1 MCRRSGRTVS
11 CATHRPRWKP
21 IWPQGCPVVSTVL
34 QLKLNFLKS
43 MNISLFR
50 KLIIEKAGTL
60 TGVGCVLSLCQ
71 HPITSGWR
79 GHAEGPGCPAQLMT
93 RLTTAKPSPAGRIS
107 YLQLAEGGAGGR
119 TGCRPPVINES
130 LSAPIMCQQ

>member
-1 MCRRSGRTVS
+1 MSR
-11 CATHRPRWKP
+11 ATHRPRWKP
-21 IWPQGCPVVSTVL
+21 IWPQGCLVVSTVL
-34 QLKLNFLKS
+34 ELKLNFLKS

-79 GHAEGPGCPAQLMT
+79 GHEEGPAATNDPPDRRQAI
-93 RLTTAKPSPAGRIS
+93 PSWEDFLSATG
-107 YLQLAEGGAGGR
+107 GGR
-119 TGCRPPVINES
+119 GGWADRLPATGY
-130 LSAPIMCQQ
+130 